1 MKDRL
6 TKLFTTFLAVV
17 LLVGMSPAAASTAYA
32 ASWNSGTV
40 ASFSWGNWLKNLFG
54 GSNKDDSSDKEKG
67 DASLDNSQSNDAT
80 GEQSDPEPSGGGT
93 TQQPLELTKRIN
105 DDGTKITLEA
115 YATGKVTKVDTYTP
129 TDIVLVLDQ
138 SGSMNEALGSV
149 TEVYSNDLNKQ
160 NTYLIDIGYSRYKPV
175 TYSNGSWRDESGKT
189 YTPKYSWNS
198 WSGTQFYTGTTKL
211 QALKS
216 AATVFVQNIEKSI
229 QGSQNKAVYR
239 VSIVGY
245 SDKDDTKL
253 LTGNNVYDTL
263 QTVNS
268 DTGKSNIMNAIN
280 GLYGDGSTRAD
291 TGISLANDI
300 FKANPIPNGEKRNRA
315 VIMFT
320 DGEPNNSNG
329 FEHNIAID
337 AINNAK
343 TTKNTYNASVFTV
356 GILQGADP
364 SANFSE
370 GYSNDSSERINRYMH
385 YVSSNY
391 PNASG
396 SSRGSSYTYTA
407 GNDGDKTRGFYMTAK
422 DASGL
427 NKVFENIAGSIESPS
442 SNIDLG
448 EQASLRD
455 IISEDFHLPEG
466 TTTDKIIVKTAKYTG
481 KDKDTGELTWE
492 EAKTFKNAQVSIDDK
507 TINVTNFSYKDN
519 YVLDTKDGP
528 VGYKLIVE
536 IPVEI
541 NRTFGGNNI
550 ESNAAAGIYESKSS
564 ETALITAESPKVD
577 DPIDYEIAGTI
588 QKIPDGT
595 SVTKE
600 SLFEYVKD
608 ASNFEY
614 KPDGLKNKFVNLTY
628 TIKDGEDTVGIY
640 TIAAGE
646 TTGSWTQVDESK
658 ITELHSDKEYSIE
671 CKITPITEGTVT
683 EAKKTAT
690 SYVYIEGVT
699 RAFVIDFDK
708 PVTYTKEQVF
718 TKNQIST
725 PDKVAKIKYDEK
737 NGTNTYGNLTLNNDK
752 SITYRLNKFMDGIDR
767 YTFNVANN
775 CTQKVNMIPATS
787 VYYDD
792 SFGSTDVNNGG
803 IVYSSDWEAITN
815 KQANKELQDAAQGL
829 DANYGYDSSYD
840 NFIGNSN
847 GTVHKVTAEGTKT
860 TATIKF
866 TGTGIDVYALTN
878 QTGGKVYAQL
888 YDSNGNRKKTLAREY
903 SYLTGELFHVPV
915 ISFNGLTKDTYTLKI
930 TVAQGSTFYL
940 DGLRIYNPL
949 GTVVDQLPAEAKK
962 AYKADGELD
971 SKLAYI
977 RDGILGT
984 SSIITDV
991 QGTVYIDDYSAS
1003 GKVVAGHN
1011 ATLGSSEVL
1020 KEYTRY
1026 GCKTETYLPAGKSL
1040 TLTLDKDYS
1049 NLQLGLKSSDEKNVA
1064 TYTINKGDEK
1074 TIKSSTDMYYKV
1086 TSEGKKIT
1094 ITNTSKAMIE
1104 ITALKVIE

>member
-40 ASFSWGNWLKNLFG
+40 ASLSWGNWLKNLFG
-54 GSNKDDSSDKEKG
+54 GSNKGDSSDKEKG
-67 DASLDNSQSNDAT
+67 DASLNNSQSNDAT

-149 TEVYSNDLNKQ
+149 TEVSGSLDTSK
-160 NTYLIDIGYSRYKPV
+160 TYLVGTGNSRYKPV
-175 TYSNGSWRDESGKT
+175 TYLNNSWKDESGKQ
-189 YTPKYSWNS
+189 YTPKSSNNKK
-198 WSGTQFYTGTTKL
+198 GTQFYEGTTKL

-229 QGSQNKAVYR
+229 QDSKNKAIYR

-245 SDKDDTKL
+245 SYEKDTKL
-253 LTGNNVYDTL
+253 LTGKDVNDTL

-268 DTGKSNIMNAIN
+268 ETGKTNIMNAIN
-280 GLYGDGSTRAD
+280 GLYGNGSTRAD

-320 DGEPNNSNG
+320 DGEPNDSNG

-364 SANFSE
+364 TATFPE
-370 GYSNDSSERINRYMH
+370 GYSNNSSERINRYMH

-396 SSRGSSYTYTA
+396 SYRGSSYTYKA

-427 NKVFENIAGSIESPS
+427 NKVFANIAGSIESPS

-466 TTTDKIIVKTAKYTG
+466 TTTDKIIVKTAKYAG
-481 KDKDTGELTWE
+481 KDDNGNLTWE

-577 DPIDYEIAGTI
+577 DPIDYEIAGTT
-588 QKIPDGT
+588 QTIPDGT

-628 TIKDGEDTVGIY
+628 TIKDGENIVGIY
-640 TIAAGE
+640 TIEAGKN
-646 TTGSWTQVDESK
+646 TGSWSSVDESK

-683 EAKKTAT
+683 EATKTAT

-699 RAFVIDFDK
+699 RAFVIDFAK

-718 TKNQIST
+718 TKNQINT
-725 PDKVAKIKYDEK
+725 NQKVNAISYKE
-737 NGTNTYGNLTLNNDK
+737 GTNTYGNLTFNTSDK
-752 SITYRLNKFMDGIDR
+752 SITYKLKKFMDGIDT
-767 YTFNVANN
+767 YKFNVANE
-775 CTQKVNMIPATS
+775 CTQTVKMVPASS
-787 VYYDD
+787 VYYEDNFGEETDADGKVTTKSIIDYDD
-792 SFGSTDVNNGG
+792 NWTTVKDGNVVTSINGDDP
-803 IVYSSDWEAITN
+803 V
-815 KQANKELQDAAQGL
+815 
-829 DANYGYDSSYD
+829 GYDSAYEGQTKFSSGSARMAKATDGIVKASFTFKGSGIDLYGYTSGNTGKMIIQLYKLDDQGNMPQKVTYSTLVDTKYNSGEVYQTPLFSYMGTENAKYKVVVTVLKGSAIYLD
-840 NFIGNSN
+840 ALRVYYPIGTSN
-847 GTVHKVTAEGTKT
+847 ENYKKDENNIQYVDIRDQIFNPEYFSVSGKLFVDTHAVGHDTKPAHIIDLSKDDDKAEYSTYGRKREVAIAPGGTVTLSGFKNGISVKQIGMRTNALAPDEFKLKN
-860 TATIKF
+860 A
-866 TGTGIDVYALTN
+866 TGIVDI
-878 QTGGKVYAQL
+878 
-888 YDSNGNRKKTLAREY
+888 NGE
-903 SYLTGELFHVPV
+903 
-915 ISFNGLTKDTYTLKI
+915 KI
-930 TVAQGSTFYL
+930 NL
-940 DGLRIYNPL
+940 N
-949 GTVVDQLPAEAKK
+949 
-962 AYKADGELD
+962 
-971 SKLAYI
+971 
-977 RDGILGT
+977 
-984 SSIITDV
+984 
-991 QGTVYIDDYSAS
+991 SA
-1003 GKVVAGHN
+1003 
-1011 ATLGSSEVL
+1011 
-1020 KEYTRY
+1020 
-1026 GCKTETYLPAGKSL
+1026 
-1040 TLTLDKDYS
+1040 
-1049 NLQLGLKSSDEKNVA
+1049 
-1064 TYTINKGDEK
+1064 
-1074 TIKSSTDMYYKV
+1074 TDMYYNV
-1086 TSEGKKIT
+1086 TIKDGKLE
-1094 ITNTSKAMIE
+1094 ITNNTNYI
-1104 ITALKVIE
+1104 ITLTNLKLK

>member
-40 ASFSWGNWLKNLFG
+40 ASLSWGNWLKNLFG

-115 YATGKVTKVDTYTP
+115 YATGKVTKVETYTP

-149 TEVYSNDLNKQ
+149 TKVYSRNLNTQ
-160 NTYLIDIGYSRYKPV
+160 DTYLVSIGNSRYKPV
-175 TYSNGSWRDESGKT
+175 TYSNGSWKDESGNT
-189 YTPKYSWNS
+189 YNPKSGNS
-198 WSGTQFYTGTTKL
+198 WGGTQFYIGTTKL

-216 AATVFVQNIEKSI
+216 AAKVFVQNIEKSI
-229 QGSQNKAVYR
+229 QDSKNKAIYR

-245 SDKDDTKL
+245 SYEEDTKL
-253 LTGNNVYDTL
+253 LTGNNVNDTL

-300 FKANPIPNGEKRNRA
+300 FKANPIQNGQKRNRA

-320 DGEPNNSNG
+320 DGEPNDSNG

-343 TTKNTYNASVFTV
+343 TTKNTYNASVYTV
-356 GILQGADP
+356 GILDGADP
-364 SANFSE
+364 TADFPE
-370 GYSNDSSERINRYMH
+370 DYSNDSSERINRYMH

-396 SSRGSSYTYTA
+396 SYSYYGSSYTYTA

-427 NKVFENIAGSIESPS
+427 NKVFANIAGSIESPS

-550 ESNAAAGIYESKSS
+550 ESNDAAGIYESKSS

-577 DPIDYEIAGTI
+577 DPIDYEIAGTT
-588 QKIPDGT
+588 QTIPDGT

-608 ASNFEY
+608 DSNFEY

-628 TIKDGEDTVGIY
+628 TIKDGNDIVGIY
-640 TIAAGE
+640 TVKAGE

-658 ITELHSDKEYSIE
+658 ITKLHSDKEYSIE

-683 EAKKTAT
+683 EATKTAT
-690 SYVYIEGVT
+690 SYVYIKGVT

-708 PVTYTKEQVF
+708 PVKYTKEQVF
-718 TKNQIST
+718 TPNQLSTEQKINAISY
-725 PDKVAKIKYDEK
+725 KS
-737 NGTNTYGNLTLNNDK
+737 GSNTYGILTLNNDK
-752 SITYRLNKFMDGIDR
+752 SITYKLNKFMDGIDT
-767 YTFNVANN
+767 YEFNVANK

-792 SFGSTDVNNGG
+792 SFTAKDGNG
-803 IVYSSDWEAITN
+803 IVDGIKYTGDWQVADKKDIGY
-815 KQANKELQDAAQGL
+815 QDSTQG
-829 DANYGYDSSYD
+829 NYGYDSSEEL
-840 NFIGNSN
+840 IGNSN
-847 GTVHKVTAEGTKT
+847 GTVHFLDATNKATANASVTFK
-860 TATIKF
+860 
-866 TGTGIDVYALTN
+866 GTGIDIYSKVDNTSGRIAVRLYKDN
-878 QTGGKVYAQL
+878 KVVQTKVIDTSYQSGTL
-888 YDSNGNRKKTLAREY
+888 YQVPTITFKDLEY
-903 SYLTGELFHVPV
+903 GQ
-915 ISFNGLTKDTYTLKI
+915 YTVKI
-930 TVAQGSTFYL
+930 TIPKGQIFYL
-940 DGLRIYNPL
+940 DGLRIYNPTKDKDAQDKYTEDKENDATVVYL
-949 GTVVDQLPAEAKK
+949 RDVLAGTNKKGLVTKAVGTVFIDKYVAKDATVVGAHRLAVDSTNPTE
-962 AYKADGELD
+962 E
-971 SKLAYI
+971 YI
-977 RDGILGT
+977 
-984 SSIITDV
+984 
-991 QGTVYIDDYSAS
+991 
-1003 GKVVAGHN
+1003 N
-1011 ATLGSSEVL
+1011 
-1020 KEYTRY
+1020 Y
-1026 GCKTETYLPAGKSL
+1026 GCKQAETNIPAGASMTITLDDSYSNVQVGLKTSSQGAKYQINNGIAKSL
-1040 TLTLDKDYS
+1040 
-1049 NLQLGLKSSDEKNVA
+1049 N
-1064 TYTINKGDEK
+1064 
-1074 TIKSSTDMYYKV
+1074 SSTDMYYKV
-1086 TSEGKKIT
+1086 TLNSDNTFT
-1094 ITNTSKAMIE
+1094 ITNCSDVMIQITSIKAI
-1104 ITALKVIE
+1104 K